1 MDKIVEIAETLLNRA
16 AVGWAVSCSAFGL
29 LNRAAV
35 GWAVSCSAFGLFYF
49 IFFVG
54 NYIQTSA
61 DDVIISQ
68 L

>member
-1 MDKIVEIAETLLNRA
+1 MHPNLILSMRVSLLA
-16 AVGWAVSCSAFGL
+16 IAVGWV
-29 LNRAAV
+29 
-35 GWAVSCSAFGLFYF
+35 VSCSAFGLFF
-49 IFFVG
+49 SFVC